1 MSDST
6 YLRAY
11 PNSHTKMPPFDTFNP
26 HDEAGYFTYIYQIY
40 TLDFQS
46 GSRRGSIPKQ
56 YFRLYIINL
65 SNLKHSYNL
74 SLSQILCSTSAS
86 QHVHLSPSRS
96 FCLFYL
102 PSRNDHISP
111 PEGIF
116 EDWWLP
122 FSHLVRYV
130 SSLDGL
136 VLLFRCFNMHC
147 PSTLLKITI
156 AYRAPYFNPIACCT
170 SCAKFFHSGIY
181 FFFAFSSIRLCS
193 VTHVVIIL
201 NVVSPFFPETPYTR
215 SVISF
220 KHSTGF
226 SIESF
231 TISSVR
237 TIHCTDAISLKPSR
251 KRNPGC
257 IRYILGGGTAL
268 APFNFLKRPA
278 TKYDV

>member
-1 MSDST
+1 MLHLWQVFFDLGDAPATRYFDIFAPKMFRNFVCQSNVGV
-6 YLRAY
+6 YILIIPFLGFCPQI
-11 PNSHTKMPPFDTFNP
+11 PNVEWNP
-26 HDEAGYFTYIYQIY
+26 WLWG
-40 TLDFQS
+40 
-46 GSRRGSIPKQ
+46 IPNPGPNGA
-56 YFRLYIINL
+56 RL
-65 SNLKHSYNL
+65 LKHQVNQRRLGGGQVMKYCFVGGV
-74 SLSQILCSTSAS
+74 Q
-86 QHVHLSPSRS
+86 
-96 FCLFYL
+96 
-102 PSRNDHISP
+102 P
-111 PEGIF
+111 PQKGKERTVFPVACFWRLMI
-116 EDWWLP
+116 P

-147 PSTLLKITI
+147 PSTLLNITI

-226 SIESF
+226 LALNLLPYLLCE
-231 TISSVR
+231 
-237 TIHCTDAISLKPSR
+237 L
-251 KRNPGC
+251 
-257 IRYILGGGTAL
+257 YIVQM
-268 APFNFLKRPA
+268 PFL
-278 TKYDV
+278 